1 MLTGKFGIEIE
12 LTGITKDTAANTI
25 KSIVGGRIEHTH
37 DGYYT
42 RKIHA
47 TDGRVWKVMND
58 ASIRKVNSR
67 GNSTN
72 DNDYSVEV
80 VSPILTETDID
91 TMQIITRA

>member
-1 MLTGKFGIEIE
+1 
-12 LTGITKDTAANTI
+12 
-25 KSIVGGRIEHTH
+25 
-37 DGYYT
+37 
-42 RKIHA
+42 
-47 TDGRVWKVMND
+47 MND

-91 TMQIITRA
+91 TMQIITRALRTAGGKTNELLVLSLVFFSLFRLLVFHPFSYTILFLLVLFVVLCIVGHFYLL